1 MDLFRLSRDWRTDP
15 ALRECADDT
24 VEDLA
29 KRLVKIH
36 QYLMSSDSGP
46 LGYLYQQQVRIN
58 KELKEKLAC
67 PPPPPSAT
75 PMISK

>member
-1 MDLFRLSRDWRTDP
+1 MELSKLASDRRTDP
-15 ALRECADDT
+15 SLRDCAEDT

-29 KRLVKIH
+29 KRLVKVH

-58 KELKEKLAC
+58 RELKEQLKSCQQLKT
-67 PPPPPSAT
+67 T
-75 PMISK
+75 PTADK